1 MPINFRKRGFF
12 KTLGLLLRVKLVVP
26 MLRSKSAPEI
36 TARGAL
42 VGMAWAMTPLVGIQ
56 MYLVFMTW
64 LFSRK
69 VCKWD
74 FSLPVGLAWTWV
86 TNVFTVPPF
95 YYAFYVTGK
104 MMTGTFAERTTY
116 AKFYD
121 LIMKI
126 VNENGVVEALKATV
140 AVLIKDWGFSMM
152 IGSIPWIVF
161 GGWGAYAWTLWYIRK
176 RRVTLARRLEN
187 KQKKLERKIETTQK
201 KFEHKIEKVGQKM
214 EIKCQRFENKRKA
227 IEKKLETTISEDL
240 NAVTDRQKD
249 DNA

>member
-240 NAVTDRQKD
+240 NTVTDRQKD

>member
-26 MLRSKSAPEI
+26 MLRSTSAPEI

>member
-12 KTLGLLLRVKLVVP
+12 KTLGLLLRIKLVVP

>member
-1 MPINFRKRGFF
+1 
-12 KTLGLLLRVKLVVP
+12 
-26 MLRSKSAPEI
+26 
-36 TARGAL
+36 
-42 VGMAWAMTPLVGIQ
+42 
-56 MYLVFMTW
+56 
-64 LFSRK
+64 
-69 VCKWD
+69 
-74 FSLPVGLAWTWV
+74 
-86 TNVFTVPPF
+86 
-95 YYAFYVTGK
+95 
-104 MMTGTFAERTTY
+104 
-116 AKFYD
+116 
-121 LIMKI
+121 MKI

-176 RRVTLARRLEN
+176 RRMTLARRLEN

>member
-12 KTLGLLLRVKLVVP
+12 KTLKLLLRVKLVVP

-36 TARGAL
+36 TARGAM

-74 FSLPVGLAWTWV
+74 FNLPGGLAWTWV

-104 MMTGTFAERTTY
+104 LMTGTFAERTTY

-126 VNENGVVEALKATV
+126 VNENGVVEALKATA

-176 RRVTLARRLEN
+176 RRGTLARRLEN

-201 KFEHKIEKVGQKM
+201 KFEHKIEKIGQKM
-214 EIKCQRFENKRKA
+214 EIKNQRFENKRKA
-227 IEKKLETTISEDL
+227 IEKQLETTISEDL
-240 NAVTDRQKD
+240 DAVEKRLDG
-249 DNA
+249 NE

>member
-201 KFEHKIEKVGQKM
+201 KFEHKIEKAGQKM

>member
-104 MMTGTFAERTTY
+104 MMTGTFTERTTY

>member
-26 MLRSKSAPEI
+26 MLRSRSAPEI